1 MKKLFFAVLI
11 MFGTAILVN
20 AQELRKDTAASQ
32 VGVTSEPSGER
43 TKIKT
48 EQLPEAV
55 KQTLEDQEYKGWLI
69 NAAFHDA
76 KKEEFEVELK
86 NGTESQTVRFSK
98 EGQRIDD

>member
-1 MKKLFFAVLI
+1 MKKLFFAALI
-11 MFGTAILVN
+11 VFGSAIVVN
-20 AQELRKDTAASQ
+20 AQEVQKDSAASQ
-32 VGVTSEPSGER
+32 VAVTSEPRAEKS
-43 TKIKT
+43 KIKT

-76 KKEEFEVELK
+76 KKDEFEVELK

>member
-1 MKKLFFAVLI
+1 MKKLFFAGL
-11 MFGTAILVN
+11 MLFGTALAVN
-20 AQELRKDTAASQ
+20 AQEAQKDSASAQVDVASQ
-32 VGVTSEPSGER
+32 AGEK

-48 EQLPEAV
+48 EQLPDAV

-76 KKEEFEVELK
+76 KKDEFEVELK